1 MADPEEVDVT
11 QRTYFQRLRI
21 RAWMILS
28 NWTERRLVAAYDR
41 LVDAES
47 PEA

>member
-1 MADPEEVDVT
+1 MEGVA
-11 QRTYFQRLRI
+11 RLRV
-21 RAWMILS
+21 RLWTFLS

-41 LVDAES
+41 LVAMES